1 MNQQPSGGKRSGPP
15 PIVFIA
21 LAFAG
26 LWLVQSQWPKL
37 KGWRP
42 SIPSLP
48 SPPSIPAAGSGNASD
63 GTTNSAKLF
72 PLQGSLPAGTKVS
85 IDGSTSMVLINEAL
99 KAGFLKTYP
108 DGSVETA
115 ATGSDNGIQA
125 LLVGSINLA
134 AISRPL
140 TAEEKGRGLGAV
152 PIAKDRIAIV
162 VGVANPFRRGLSR
175 SQLVQ
180 VFRGEITNWA
190 TFGGPDR
197 TIRVINRPSVSGTN
211 KIFRAIVLD
220 DGGFGTTPN
229 ITTLV
234 RDATTPMLRMLGS
247 DGIGYATYG
256 QVADQQTVRVLPID
270 GSTPEAESYPFQRP
284 LYYAYREP
292 PNAAVKAFLG
302 FALSKEGQSS
312 LAEATQGP

>member
-1 MNQQPSGGKRSGPP
+1 MSQQSSGGQRSGPP

-21 LAFAG
+21 LALAD
-26 LWLVQSQWPKL
+26 LWLLQSQWSKL
-37 KGWRP
+37 KAWQP

-48 SPPSIPAAGSGNASD
+48 SPPSIPAAGGGQATD
-63 GTTNSAKLF
+63 GALKSSTLF
-72 PLQGSLPAGTKVS
+72 PLQASVPAGTKVS
-85 IDGSTSMVLINEAL
+85 LDGSTSMVLINEAL

-108 DGSVETA
+108 DSQVETA

-125 LLVGSINLA
+125 LLVGNINLA

-140 TAEEKGRGLGAV
+140 TSEEKGRGLRAV
-152 PIAKDRIAIV
+152 PVAKDRIAIV

-180 VFRGEITNWA
+180 IFRGEITNWA

-197 TIRVINRPSVSGTN
+197 AIRVLNRPSVSGTN
-211 KIFRAIVLD
+211 KTFRTIVLG
-220 DGGFGTTPN
+220 DGNFGTTPN

-234 RDATTPMLRMLGS
+234 RDATTPMLRMLGP

-270 GSTPEAESYPFQRP
+270 GNTPEAEAYPFQRP
-284 LYYAYREP
+284 LFYAYREP
-292 PNAAVKAFLG
+292 PNAAAKAFLG
-302 FALSKEGQSS
+302 FALSQDGQSGI
-312 LAEATQGP
+312 AGAIQGP